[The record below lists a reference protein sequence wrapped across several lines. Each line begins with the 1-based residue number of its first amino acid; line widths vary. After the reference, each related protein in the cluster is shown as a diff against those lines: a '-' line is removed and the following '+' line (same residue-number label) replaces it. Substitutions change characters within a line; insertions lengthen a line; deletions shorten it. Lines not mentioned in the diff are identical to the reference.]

1 MGGTWRGR
9 SESRNFICSVLP
21 RLPHYCAEIASPPST
36 RRQKQHSTTEIDRS
50 KPRHREKA
58 NNQSNGDEVLIETK
72 PRHRKRPQCRRA
84 PTNFRR
90 QKAGKTRRPYEETL
104 KATNHKTTTG
114 RIRRDEARRRVEEAQ
129 IREEQQRK
137 LSEMAGI
144 HSRNRRRSRCCE
156 LGNTRR
162 RRNPRAKKPSR
173 IAAESPRKP
182 QIPVSPRGI
191 AAWKSGKRNTNA
203 HALDRRPRSQ
213 LETNKKTK
221 KKEGEIPAAPRPPA
235 DRRTIIGGVRQQ
247 KRAPHSRGNQPEK
260 PPARQE
266 SKPRTQAH
274 TPTHDEITRDE
285 SSADRS
291 RGKAETL
298 EGPAT
303 NKVRRTQPSAD
314 APLVTS

>member
-213 LETNKKTK
+213 LETNKKRRK
-221 KKEGEIPAAPRPPA
+221 RRVKSQLLHGRPLIGEP
-235 DRRTIIGGVRQQ
+235 
-247 KRAPHSRGNQPEK
+247 
-260 PPARQE
+260 
-266 SKPRTQAH
+266 
-274 TPTHDEITRDE
+274 
-285 SSADRS
+285 SSAASGNRSAHHIREEINPKNHPHARS
-291 RGKAETL
+291 RNHARKHTHQPTTKSHETRAARIGAAERQ
-298 EGPAT
+298 
-303 NKVRRTQPSAD
+303 KH
-314 APLVTS
+314 